1 MSKEWFETWF
11 DTKYYHLLYRNRNEV
26 EARQFIDALLRF
38 LTPEPGSQF
47 IDVACGKGRHS
58 KYLNSLG
65 YKVTGID
72 LSENSINEARL
83 NSSDDDG
90 IQFHQQDIR
99 EPFPEKNLDFAVNLF
114 TSFGYFD
121 SEEEHQLALNNMYDS
136 LAAGGKMVL
145 DYMNASEVLLSLK
158 REEHREVDGVHFKI
172 RRYIDDGSIIKEITV
187 TDNDETHVFEE
198 RVKAF
203 SKIDLESLIANSGF
217 KICATFGS
225 YNLEPH
231 TEQSSR
237 VVIIAEK

>member
-11 DTKYYHLLYRNRNEV
+11 DTTYYHLLYRNRNEV
-26 EARQFIDALLRF
+26 EARHFIDALLRF
-38 LTPEPGSQF
+38 LQPAPASHF

-65 YKVTGID
+65 FRVTGID

-83 NSSDDDG
+83 NTSNDAG

-136 LAAGGKMVL
+136 LVPGGKMVL

-172 RRYIDDGSIIKEITV
+172 RRYIEDGCIIKEITV

-203 SKIDLESLIANSGF
+203 SKADLESLMVNSGF

-231 TEQSSR
+231 HENSSR
-237 VVIIAEK
+237 VVLIAEK

>member
-11 DTKYYHLLYRNRNEV
+11 DTSYYHLLYRNRNEV

-38 LTPEPGSQF
+38 LNPAPDAHF

-65 YKVTGID
+65 FKVTGID
-72 LSENSINEARL
+72 LSENSINEAKI
-83 NSSDDDG
+83 NTSSEKG

-121 SEEEHQLALNNMYDS
+121 SEKEHQLALNNMFNC
-136 LAAGGKMVL
+136 LAPGGKMVM
-145 DYMNASEVLLSLK
+145 DYMNVSEVLLSLK
-158 REEHREVDGVHFKI
+158 REEHREVDGVHFTIK
-172 RRYIDDGSIIKEITV
+172 RYIENGCIIKEITV
-187 TDNDETHVFEE
+187 TDKGESFVFEE

-203 SKIDLESLIANSGF
+203 SKADLESLMINSGF

-225 YNLEPH
+225 YNLEPYQ
-231 TEQSSR
+231 ENSAR
-237 VVIIAEK
+237 VVLIAEK